1 MDRLKLMA
9 LDAED
14 LSVVSAHLQDAVFKV
29 GDISWK
35 GQAGVLTL
43 EVNRFVWEEGSKSRD
58 RRKDWERRRAVLAV
72 KRATAVK
79 SRGFDRAKSD
89 EVLSLLALRFPAS
102 GEEPA
107 GTLELVLAG
116 EASILLEVE
125 CIEVQ
130 LADVSGSWGTEFKPR
145 HPLA

>member
-1 MDRLKLMA
+1 M
-9 LDAED
+9 
-14 LSVVSAHLQDAVFKV
+14 
-29 GDISWK
+29 
-35 GQAGVLTL
+35 
-43 EVNRFVWEEGSKSRD
+43 
-58 RRKDWERRRAVLAV
+58 DWERRRAVLAV

-79 SRGFDRAKSD
+79 SRGFDRSKAD
-89 EVLSLLALRFPAS
+89 EVLSLLALRFTAS

-116 EASILLEVE
+116 DASILLEVE

-130 LADVSGSWGTEFKPR
+130 LTDVSGSWGTEFKPR